1 MFPRVMPRRF
11 LAVVALCLSALSLS
25 AADAVWLTDLDEG
38 IKVAK
43 AEKKAI
49 LVDFTGSDWCGYCIK
64 LHKEVFD
71 TPEFEKFAK
80 DYVLVE
86 LDFPKRKEQP
96 AAEKAKNQAA
106 QKKYGVNGFPTVI
119 IMNTSG
125 KVLNR
130 AEGYSPDSGP
140 SAYLPQLG
148 APAAKKPRTATP
160 PKK

>member
-1 MFPRVMPRRF
+1 VYLLRLLPCF
-11 LAVVALCLSALSLS
+11 LFLGL
-25 AADAVWLTDLDEG
+25 AAEPVWLTDLDEAK
-38 IKVAK
+38 KVATK
-43 AEKKAI
+43 ENKKL

-80 DYVLVE
+80 DFVLVE

-96 AAEKAKNQAA
+96 AAEKTKNQAA
-106 QKKYGVNGFPTVI
+106 QKKYSVNGFPTVLI
-119 IMNTSG
+119 LTVGG

-148 APAAKKPRTATP
+148 APAVKKVKAPTP
-160 PKK
+160 TKK

>member
-1 MFPRVMPRRF
+1 MKK
-11 LAVVALCLSALSLS
+11 LILSLLLL
-25 AADAVWLTDLDEG
+25 ATVTVRAELTWLSDLEEAK
-38 IKVAK
+38 KVATK
-43 AEKKAI
+43 ENKKL

-80 DYVLVE
+80 DFVLVE

-96 AAEKAKNQAA
+96 AAEKTKNQAA
-106 QKKYGVNGFPTVI
+106 QKKYSVNGFPTVLI
-119 IMNTSG
+119 LTVGG

-148 APAAKKPRTATP
+148 APAVKKVKAPTP
-160 PKK
+160 TKK

>member
-1 MFPRVMPRRF
+1 MKKFILTLLL
-11 LAVVALCLSALSLS
+11 LATVTARAELT
-25 AADAVWLTDLDEG
+25 WLTDLDEAK
-38 IKVAK
+38 KVATK
-43 AEKKAI
+43 ENKKL

-96 AAEKAKNQAA
+96 AAEKTKNQAA
-106 QKKYGVNGFPTVI
+106 QKKYSVNGFPTVLI
-119 IMNTSG
+119 LTVGG

-148 APAAKKPRTATP
+148 APAVKKVKAPTP
-160 PKK
+160 SKK

>member
-1 MFPRVMPRRF
+1 MKKLILTLLL
-11 LAVVALCLSALSLS
+11 LASVTARAELT
-25 AADAVWLTDLDEG
+25 WLTDLDEAK
-38 IKVAK
+38 KVAMK
-43 AEKKAI
+43 ENKKL

-86 LDFPKRKEQP
+86 LDFPRRKEQP

>member
-1 MFPRVMPRRF
+1 MKKLI
-11 LAVVALCLSALSLS
+11 LALLLLATVTARAELT
-25 AADAVWLTDLDEG
+25 WLTDLDEAK
-38 IKVAK
+38 KVATK
-43 AEKKAI
+43 ENKKL

-80 DYVLVE
+80 DFVLVE

-96 AAEKAKNQAA
+96 AAEKTKNQAA
-106 QKKYGVNGFPTVI
+106 QKKYSVNGFPTVLI
-119 IMNTSG
+119 LSVGG

-140 SAYLPQLG
+140 SAYLPHLG
-148 APAAKKPRTATP
+148 APAVKKVKAPTP
-160 PKK
+160 SKK

>member
-1 MFPRVMPRRF
+1 MKKLILTLLL
-11 LAVVALCLSALSLS
+11 LATVTARAELT
-25 AADAVWLTDLDEG
+25 WLTDLDEAK
-38 IKVAK
+38 KVATK
-43 AEKKAI
+43 ENKKL

-148 APAAKKPRTATP
+148 APAAKKVKAPTP

>member
-1 MFPRVMPRRF
+1 MKK
-11 LAVVALCLSALSLS
+11 LILSLLLL
-25 AADAVWLTDLDEG
+25 ATVTARAELTWLTDLDEAK
-38 IKVAK
+38 KVATK
-43 AEKKAI
+43 ENKKL

-148 APAAKKPRTATP
+148 APALKKPRTATP
-160 PKK
+160 AKK

>member
-1 MFPRVMPRRF
+1 MP
-11 LAVVALCLSALSLS
+11 LVAS
-25 AADAVWLTDLDEG
+25 
-38 IKVAK
+38 
-43 AEKKAI
+43 
-49 LVDFTGSDWCGYCIK
+49 TGSDGCGYCIK

-140 SAYLPQLG
+140 LAYLPQLG

>member
-1 MFPRVMPRRF
+1 MKKLILTLLL
-11 LAVVALCLSALSLS
+11 LASVTARAELT
-25 AADAVWLTDLDEG
+25 WLTDLDEAK
-38 IKVAK
+38 KVATK
-43 AEKKAI
+43 QNKKL

>member
-1 MFPRVMPRRF
+1 MKKLI
-11 LAVVALCLSALSLS
+11 LALLLLATVTARAELT
-25 AADAVWLTDLDEG
+25 WLTDLDEAK
-38 IKVAK
+38 KVATK
-43 AEKKAI
+43 ENKKL

-96 AAEKAKNQAA
+96 AAEKTKNQAA
-106 QKKYGVNGFPTVI
+106 QKKYSVNGFPTVLI
-119 IMNTSG
+119 LSVGG

-148 APAAKKPRTATP
+148 APAVKKVKAPTP
-160 PKK
+160 SKK

>member
-1 MFPRVMPRRF
+1 MYLLRLLPCL
-11 LAVVALCLSALSLS
+11 LALGL
-25 AADAVWLTDLDEG
+25 AAEPVWLTDLDEAK
-38 IKVAK
+38 KVATK
-43 AEKKAI
+43 ENKKL

-106 QKKYGVNGFPTVI
+106 QKKYGVNGFPTVLI
-119 IMNTSG
+119 LTVGG

-148 APAAKKPRTATP
+148 APAVKKVKGPTPAKK
-160 PKK
+160 

>member
-1 MFPRVMPRRF
+1 MKKLILTLLL
-11 LAVVALCLSALSLS
+11 LASVTARAELT
-25 AADAVWLTDLDEG
+25 WLTDLDEAK
-38 IKVAK
+38 KVATK
-43 AEKKAI
+43 ENKKL

>member
-1 MFPRVMPRRF
+1 MKKLILTLLL
-11 LAVVALCLSALSLS
+11 LATVTARAELT
-25 AADAVWLTDLDEG
+25 WLTDLDEAK
-38 IKVAK
+38 KVATK
-43 AEKKAI
+43 ENKKL

-125 KVLNR
+125 KILNR

-148 APAAKKPRTATP
+148 APALKKPRTATP
-160 PKK
+160 AKK